1 MNSRRI
7 LGLSI
12 FALGLVL
19 LWFGMNA
26 TESVA
31 DTLKEGVT
39 GRYTDRTMWY
49 LVGGGVLAV
58 AGALLSL
65 GGGLRVRST

>member
-1 MNSRRI
+1 MSSRRI
-7 LGLSI
+7 LGLSL
-12 FALGLVL
+12 FALGLLL
-19 LWFGMNA
+19 LWFGMHA

-31 DTLKEGVT
+31 DTLTEGVT

-65 GGGLRVRST
+65 VGGPGVRSA